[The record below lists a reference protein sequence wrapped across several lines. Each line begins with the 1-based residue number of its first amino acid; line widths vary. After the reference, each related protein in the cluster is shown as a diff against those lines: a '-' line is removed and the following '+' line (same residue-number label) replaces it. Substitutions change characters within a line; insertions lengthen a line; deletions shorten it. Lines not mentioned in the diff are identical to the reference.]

1 MSIKQ
6 APIFSI
12 PTEGRNPLIEKKLQ
26 IPKNHEIETIM
37 NPLNHETRLPPQIRV
52 STGSAVVLGL
62 LDAKLDAAPTTVYLM
77 TSRRGKCNANCRFC
91 PQARE
96 SEGRADMLSR
106 VTWPLFQTET
116 VIDRIEGAFKDGKA
130 MRVCIQALNYPRV
143 LVHLLTVV
151 SSIHSR
157 VKIPISVSCQPL
169 GKSSIVHL
177 FEAGAERI
185 GIPLDAATEEI
196 FMRTKGVVAGGP
208 YDWQKQWNLLKDA
221 VNVFGKGK
229 VSTHLIVGLGE
240 TEEQMIRM
248 VQECVDR
255 SVVPGLFAFTPIR
268 GTALESESTPPL
280 EKYRRIQLARHL
292 ILHGIVRFEEMH
304 FGSGGNLF
312 DFGVDNEVLL
322 DVIEREEAFL
332 TCGCPDCNRPYYNEK
347 PSGPIYNYPRKMAPN
362 EISEIKR
369 QFKLI

>member
-1 MSIKQ
+1 
-6 APIFSI
+6 
-12 PTEGRNPLIEKKLQ
+12 
-26 IPKNHEIETIM
+26 M
-37 NPLNHETRLPPQIRV
+37 NQETRLPPHIRV

-77 TSRRGKCNANCRFC
+77 TNRRGKCNANCQFC
-91 PQARE
+91 PQARG
-96 SEGRADMLSR
+96 SQGRADMLSR

-116 VIDRIEGAFKDGKA
+116 VIDRIEGAYKDGKV

-143 LVHLLTVV
+143 LVHLLAVV

-157 VKIPISVSCQPL
+157 VNIPISVSCQPL

-177 FEAGAERI
+177 LEAGAERI
-185 GIPLDAATEEI
+185 GIPLDAVTEEI
-196 FMRTKGVVAGGP
+196 FKRTKGVAVRGP
-208 YDWQKQWNLLKDA
+208 YDWQKQRRLLNEA
-221 VNVFGKGK
+221 VDVFGKEK

-248 VQECVDR
+248 IQECADK

-268 GTALESESTPPL
+268 GTALENESTPPL
-280 EKYRRIQLARHL
+280 EKYRRVQLARYL
-292 ILHGIVRFEEMH
+292 ILHRIARFEEMN
-304 FGSGGNLF
+304 FSKEGNLTE
-312 DFGVDNEVLL
+312 FGVDNEVLR
-322 DVIEREEAFL
+322 DVIDTGEAFL

-347 PSGPIYNYPRKMAPN
+347 PSGPIFNYPRKMLLN

-369 QFKLI
+369 QFKLM